1 MSEFQVLTPHN
12 MKGTKFDLMNAY
24 CEMFCTISKYAGYPE
39 EERREARKAIK
50 AYQLKNKDEDVE
62 FEMPT
67 ASLDLLGKSNP
78 YFWNKHKK

>member
-1 MSEFQVLTPHN
+1 

-39 EERREARKAIK
+39 EERKEARKAIK
-50 AYQLKNKDEDVE
+50 EYQKKHKNENIE

-67 ASLDLLGKSNP
+67 ASLDFLGKSNP
-78 YFWNKHKK
+78 YFRDFGQEPQKKDL